1 MDDKPRSST
10 TSKVAATG
18 AGISIAAIIGIYSQ
32 VSPIIHA
39 IKPDIAIKVDGVV
52 DDIRKLQPTID
63 KITDQIKIIQ
73 DQQKKAEPKPQPPEP
88 TPAPVP
94 VIDERDKQI
103 QELRDK
109 IEQLIKPPAPVPVP
123 QPVTDGLKILGADS
137 KPVDGPIRAGQA
149 VKVVASCA
157 GDWKYLATSGT
168 DSDITVYTYPD
179 HCIVTLSNG
188 ASVALSHSSATSHA
202 MILVKCQDAPRPPP
216 VPDEIEKHSS
226 KPRKLFIA
234 VVEDVRNRSPETAT
248 TLSDLESWNTFRDKG
263 HEWRFYDQSTQES
276 RGVRAVQSA
285 KTQTFDPPQI
295 VIHDSAGEFVYA
307 GVLPDMAGVRELVS
321 KYGGV

>member
-1 MDDKPRSST
+1 MADDKPKSST

-73 DQQKKAEPKPQPPEP
+73 DQQKKVEP

-94 VIDERDKQI
+94 VIDDRDKQI

-109 IEQLIKPPAPVPVP
+109 INELIKPPAPIPAP
-123 QPVTDGLKILGADS
+123 QPTPSIGLKVVDSTGKEITEPIESGKQFKVVSSVAGKWSIASES
-137 KPVDGPIRAGQA
+137 KPDDYDVIE
-149 VKVVASCA
+149 
-157 GDWKYLATSGT
+157 
-168 DSDITVYTYPD
+168 YPD
-179 HCIVTLSNG
+179 HLVCTLRNG
-188 ASVALSHSSATSHA
+188 AKVFVSHA
-202 MILVKCQDAPRPPP
+202 SESPLTLTSRILSCQGPRPPPPP
-216 VPDEIEKHSS
+216 VPDDHSS

-276 RGVRAVQSA
+276 RGIRAVQSA

-307 GVLPDMAGVRELVS
+307 GVLPDMAGVRELVA
-321 KYGGV
+321 KYGGA